1 MIKFEKVSYEQWA
14 KDFRSATGWNLDD
27 EDVKRI
33 YDNIKLPKRST
44 KKSGGYDFYSPITLF
59 LGKLSIDADP
69 NTRGTL
75 GLDLRQPEM
84 LIPTGIRAKMDD
96 DVVLLC
102 WPRSGQGFKYGIELA
117 NTTGVIDADY
127 YNAANEG
134 HIMAK
139 LVRKAIGPESQLCC
153 EAGQAFMQGI
163 FTRYLTTDDD
173 DADGERTGGFG
184 STDKKE

>member
-1 MIKFEKVSYEQWA
+1 M
-14 KDFRSATGWNLDD
+14 L
-27 EDVKRI
+27 KRI

-44 KKSGGYDFYSPITLF
+44 KKSGGYDLYSPITFF
-59 LGKLSIDADP
+59 LGKMSLFADS
-69 NTRGTL
+69 
-75 GLDLRQPEM
+75 DLHQPEI

-102 WPRSGQGFKYGIELA
+102 CPRSGQGFKYGIELA

-139 LVRKAIGPESQLCC
+139 LVRKCIGPENQFCC

-163 FTRYLTTDDD
+163 FIHYLTTDND